1 MKKKL
6 VIIINGAGTNGGEL
20 KSLYKRLLL
29 NEDYFVYYPSLL
41 PGSFS
46 GDYFKKARIRDF
58 KRFIKETLE
67 IIDEDFEDVYVVGY
81 SLGASTAAI
90 IASETDKVSKVVFIS
105 PVLKNPNFRKFL
117 VGITQSLGDSENL
130 TRIQKI
136 FYNEF
141 LYRFALI
148 PKIRLLTVEIYLRY
162 SRKFIKRVKQ
172 KTLIIETLKDEVVK
186 KSAIDWIIK
195 VMPSKDITRFSID
208 SSHFLFFDKDHRNE
222 IFDSITDFL
231 KEDQK

>member
-6 VIIINGAGTNGGEL
+6 VVIINGAGTNGGEL
-20 KSLYKRLLL
+20 KSLYRRLVQ

-46 GDYFKKARIRDF
+46 GDYFKKARIIDF
-58 KRFIKETLE
+58 KRFIKETIE
-67 IIDEDFEDVYVVGY
+67 IIDEDFEDVFLVGY

-90 IASETDKVSKVVFIS
+90 IASETERVSKVVFIS

-117 VGITQSLGDSENL
+117 IGIGESLGDSDKL

-141 LYRFALI
+141 LHRFALI
-148 PKIRLLTVEIYLRY
+148 PKIKLFTVEVYLRY

-195 VMPSKDITRFSID
+195 VMPSKDVTRFSID
-208 SSHFLFFDKDHRNE
+208 SSHFLFFDRDHRNE
-222 IFDSITDFL
+222 IFDAITDFL
-231 KEDQK
+231 EEE